1 MAMAAAITKA
11 ITKTMP
17 IQDTMAMRM
26 NMEDLLV
33 LTVVVT
39 VVMLMLIVANS
50 KMKELA
56 MLMITTHAA
65 GMIVVAATAINSF
78 AIDLNKSTKMQS
90 CNYNVAYN
98 EITTAI

>member
-17 IQDTMAMRM
+17 IQDTMTMNM

-33 LTVVVT
+33 VTVVVVT
-39 VVMLMLIVANS
+39 VVMLMIIVANS

-78 AIDLNKSTKMQS
+78 AIDLNKR
-90 CNYNVAYN
+90 
-98 EITTAI
+98 E